1 MGTTNRKGETTLL
14 KTLHGAMSDAQL
26 TSKRQRL
33 SPKMQ
38 ESAPLDDP
46 LESSREELI
55 ARLLNERKDRIASP
69 ASPSYPYPLVRDE
82 EQGQRA
88 VAGTS
93 APFPRPNFEL
103 PSFEGSAS
111 LLARVQNFLP
121 QLQQANA
128 GLKDLEGVGQGFE
141 LIDKDAEDSGSEIDD
156 DDREILT
163 KERPIDEDE
172 DDEETGQ
179 GEDEVDRQIVIDL
192 ALGVLEQKQHAQE
205 DDTTDSSDDGDESDE
220 SSGDSSSD
228 SDGSASTGDDGG
240 SAEASMRHN
249 AAVEGDGVHA
259 RPQALTS
266 EGESGGT
273 TSTPGRRKPLIE
285 ELS

>member
-1 MGTTNRKGETTLL
+1 MGTNRKGETTPL
-14 KTLHGAMSDAQL
+14 KTLHGAMSDAQS

-141 LIDKDAEDSGSEIDD
+141 LIDKDAEDSGSEDD
-156 DDREILT
+156 D
-163 KERPIDEDE
+163 
-172 DDEETGQ
+172 ETGQ